1 MSVENGLIDDFKGD
15 YADDADMVNHPPHYN
30 KHGIECFDAIRAAL
44 DDDEFRGYIKGN
56 LIKYTWRERY
66 KNGDFK
72 IPIHLALGHETIAVS
87 VDAVM
92 QEQDALFLTHRNVH
106 YNLIS

>member
-15 YADDADMVNHPPHYN
+15 YAEDADMVNHPPHYN

-66 KNGDFK
+66 KNGDEDLLK
-72 IPIHLALGHETIAVS
+72 GSWYLNKYLETIKSADES
-87 VDAVM
+87 
-92 QEQDALFLTHRNVH
+92 
-106 YNLIS
+106 

>member
-66 KNGDFK
+66 KNGDEDLLK
-72 IPIHLALGHETIAVS
+72 GSWYLNKYLETIKSANES
-87 VDAVM
+87 
-92 QEQDALFLTHRNVH
+92 
-106 YNLIS
+106 

>member
-15 YADDADMVNHPPHYN
+15 YTGDADMVNHPPHYN

-66 KNGDFK
+66 KNGDEDLLK
-72 IPIHLALGHETIAVS
+72 GSWYLNKYLETINSANES
-87 VDAVM
+87 
-92 QEQDALFLTHRNVH
+92 
-106 YNLIS
+106 

>member
-66 KNGDFK
+66 KNGDEDLLK
-72 IPIHLALGHETIAVS
+72 GSWYLNKYLETLKSADES
-87 VDAVM
+87 
-92 QEQDALFLTHRNVH
+92 
-106 YNLIS
+106 